1 MTGSFGIETE
11 GTDTECEPFH
21 TQSLY
26 GHPEP
31 IIQDRHEG
39 VSIDL
44 QPLELTTLSYRFFV
58 ETPSWYILLRMS
70 LLASLSFIKRSC
82 NQRQCHAAV
91 AYLSQMAAAYSTSP
105 REGGVDFGFKEVPWS
120 EKQSL
125 VGQVFSSVASSY
137 DIMNDLMSGGM
148 HRLWKDR

>member
-1 MTGSFGIETE
+1 
-11 GTDTECEPFH
+11 
-21 TQSLY
+21 
-26 GHPEP
+26 
-31 IIQDRHEG
+31 
-39 VSIDL
+39 
-44 QPLELTTLSYRFFV
+44 
-58 ETPSWYILLRMS
+58 MS

>member
-1 MTGSFGIETE
+1 
-11 GTDTECEPFH
+11 
-21 TQSLY
+21 
-26 GHPEP
+26 
-31 IIQDRHEG
+31 
-39 VSIDL
+39 
-44 QPLELTTLSYRFFV
+44 
-58 ETPSWYILLRMS
+58 MS
-70 LLASLSFIKRSC
+70 LLASLNFIKRSC
-82 NQRQCHAAV
+82 NQRHLNNGLAHFAQIA
-91 AYLSQMAAAYSTSP
+91 SYSSSSRE